1 MLAIV
6 VLVILSSTAL
16 TGCTSG
22 KENRQIVRTEYVR
35 QQVQEPPAPPEYY
48 PVTFTARDGL
58 YCLDPDNAKGLL
70 KNRELDRGY
79 QAEMR
84 STLESPKEGGDR

>member
-1 MLAIV
+1 M
-6 VLVILSSTAL
+6 TD
-16 TGCTSG
+16 G
-22 KENRQIVRTEYVR
+22 RQIVRTEYIR

-48 PVTFTARDGL
+48 PAKFTAKDGL
-58 YCLDPDNAKGLL
+58 YCLDPGNAKGLL

-84 STLESPKEGGDR
+84 GTLEDLKEGEGR